1 MCKNWKVYLWVE
13 IYLYVDIFVFHIY
26 LTANRSKQSLYLISD
41 RIALPTI
48 GDGYHFR
55 FQIAI
60 VSNLSKIQTTKI
72 DSMLIKIYMVKII
85 NKTSKIAWLR

>member
-1 MCKNWKVYLWVE
+1 MQKLESISIWIE
-13 IYLYVDIFVFHIY
+13 IYLCTDIFVFHIY

-60 VSNLSKIQTTKI
+60 VSNLSKIQKNR
-72 DSMLIKIYMVKII
+72 LKANQNLYG
-85 NKTSKIAWLR
+85 